1 MNNRFAAGERL
12 PAFIALA
19 TSMGIVGA
27 SMTAN
32 KFIVGNIP
40 IMLASGI
47 RCALATAVMLV
58 LVRLV
63 DTRLQ
68 RVPRELH
75 ITLALQAFT
84 GIFAF
89 NVLALLGVG
98 MTTATISGII
108 TAMTPA
114 VIAVISFALGDRLA
128 RLAWMGIALTIAGVV
143 LVNLLATP
151 SGDDA
156 SRPLLGAVLI
166 FLAVCA
172 EAMYTIFGRR
182 VAGRISP
189 ISSTAYMSIY
199 SMAMFLPFA
208 LWDLVRTDL
217 TDVPTSTWL
226 AIAYLAVFASSI
238 AVILWYFGL
247 RTTPASTAGAFTGV
261 IPITAVLSAWLLLDE
276 RLGWPHVAGIV
287 LVVAGIGLVVN
298 ARGRRLD
305 SLADQQP
312 DPVAEI
318 DRVTPG

>member
-1 MNNRFAAGERL
+1 MNDRITAGERF
-12 PAFIALA
+12 PAFLALA
-19 TSMGIVGA
+19 SSMGIVGA

-47 RCALATAVMLV
+47 RCALATLVMLV

-63 DTRLQ
+63 DTRLPHI
-68 RVPRELH
+68 PRNLH

-114 VIAVISFALGDRLA
+114 VIAIISFALGDRLA
-128 RLAWMGIALTIAGVV
+128 RIAWLGIVLTIAGVV

-151 SGDDA
+151 SDEEA
-156 SRPLLGAVLI
+156 SRPLLGAILI
-166 FLAVCA
+166 FFAVCA

-189 ISSTAYMSIY
+189 ISSTAYMCLY
-199 SMAMFLPFA
+199 SAAMFLPFA
-208 LWDLVRTDL
+208 LWDLTN
-217 TDVPTSTWL
+217 TDVMEVPVSTWL
-226 AIAYLAVFASSI
+226 AIAYLAVFASGV
-238 AVILWYFGL
+238 AVILWFFGL

-261 IPITAVLSAWLLLDE
+261 IPITAVLSAWFLLDE
-276 RLGWPHVAGIV
+276 RIGWAHVAGIA
-287 LVVAGIGLVVN
+287 LVIAGIFLVVN
-298 ARGRRLD
+298 AQGRRLAT
-305 SLADQQP
+305 LTDQDP
-312 DPVAEI
+312 EPVAGI
-318 DRVTPG
+318 DQATPV